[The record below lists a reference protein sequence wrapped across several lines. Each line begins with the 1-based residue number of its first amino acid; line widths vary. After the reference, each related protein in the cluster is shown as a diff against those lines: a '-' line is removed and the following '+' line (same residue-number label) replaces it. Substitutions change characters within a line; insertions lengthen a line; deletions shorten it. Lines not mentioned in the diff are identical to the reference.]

1 MVVFDEP
8 VRAFA
13 TESPLTVS
21 PDDPPHEVARRLD
34 ERGVSAA
41 LVVAPGGRPCGV
53 VSTTDLLRA
62 LPALAEEG
70 APAPARTVRE
80 LMSSPVVSVG
90 PDATLREAAALM
102 LRHRIHRVVID
113 AGGQAPSVL
122 TTQGLMRAVLR
133 ARLDVPL
140 GSVMSAPVETVDVGE
155 PIAEALRRLERANVH
170 GLVVIDGTWP
180 VGVFTHTEALRT
192 RHLPPSFLSAPV
204 EQVMSYETICLD
216 VKTPL
221 YRVAG
226 HVVQMNVRRVLAV
239 ENRALRGVAS
249 GFDLARVVA
258 GELVARLAQKPAAQR
273 PD

>member
-1 MVVFDEP
+1 M
-8 VRAFA
+8 RAFA
-13 TESPLTVS
+13 TEGPLTVS

-34 ERGVSAA
+34 EQGVSAA
-41 LVVAPGGRPCGV
+41 LVVDAEGRPCGV

-62 LPALAEEG
+62 LPSLAEEG
-70 APAPARTVRE
+70 APAPAQTVRE

-90 PDATLREAAALM
+90 PDATLGEAAALM
-102 LRHRIHRVVID
+102 LRHRIHRVVVD
-113 AGGQAPSVL
+113 EGGGQAPSVL
-122 TTQGLMRAVLR
+122 TTRGLMRAVLR
-133 ARLDVPL
+133 ARLDMPL
-140 GSVMSAPVETVDVGE
+140 GTIMSEPVETVDVGDS
-155 PIAEALRRLERANVH
+155 IADALRRLERANVH
-170 GLVVIDGTWP
+170 GLVVVDGAWP

-192 RHLPPSFLSAPV
+192 RHLPPTFLSTPV

-226 HVVQMNVRRVLAV
+226 YVVQMNVRRVLAV

-258 GELVARLAQKPAAQR
+258 GEAVGERTPGFSR
-273 PD
+273 